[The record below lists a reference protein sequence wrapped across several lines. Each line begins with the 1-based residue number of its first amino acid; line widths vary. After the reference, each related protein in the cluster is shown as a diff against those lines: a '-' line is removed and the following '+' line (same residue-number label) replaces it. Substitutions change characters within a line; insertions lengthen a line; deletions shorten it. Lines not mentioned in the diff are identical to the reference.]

1 MLAFFR
7 HSFAL
12 HIRAQRGAASG
23 ERSDDDGGSDDGG
36 SDDGDDG
43 MEIDA
48 ACDARQVEDGIRTAC
63 AKLHDVGLLP
73 YAARIHWPLLR
84 APRVA
89 AGAVAASSDADAL
102 RAFAPI
108 LAHSVFAHHRCARE
122 CLSQMMHTAI
132 RERVGKVA
140 RGKFEAQTLPAIRA
154 WTAAVADSWLP
165 LIFLPQVGRQAL
177 QALCGAGVAWLGLAW
192 LGLAAPR
199 RLARG

>member
-1 MLAFFR
+1 MNQRGPAHGYPALPRIAHAAQVSDLSIEAVMLAFFR

-48 ACDARQVEDGIRTAC
+48 PCDARQVEDGVRTSC

-73 YAARIHWPLLR
+73 YAARIHWPLLS

-89 AGAVAASSDADAL
+89 AGAVAAISDADARI
-102 RAFAPI
+102 RADISAFGVCA
-108 LAHSVFAHHRCARE
+108 SQVCARVP
-122 CLSQMMHTAI
+122 L
-132 RERVGKVA
+132 
-140 RGKFEAQTLPAIRA
+140 
-154 WTAAVADSWLP
+154 ADDAHGNP
-165 LIFLPQVGRQAL
+165 
-177 QALCGAGVAWLGLAW
+177 
-192 LGLAAPR
+192 
-199 RLARG
+199 